1 MAKPII
7 NKITSV
13 DARYDY
19 TVTMTYNGNQ
29 PYSNRLIIYDGNT
42 LGVLYDEPEDVL
54 YDGTT
59 TSFLLK
65 HTIPA
70 NTLINGKK
78 YAVQV
83 QFFDIDGVASALSD
97 KYYFWT
103 LETPLFYF
111 EGMKDEEDEVNV
123 IKSASLEVN
132 VHYSQSN
139 WEDVKSYKFS
149 IYDDMKNLLSESDTM
164 YFSGTLSYI
173 YRGLLN
179 DTSYHIRCTGITE
192 RGIEL
197 NTGYVKIFVKY
208 ENANLYSRIYAE
220 CNEYNGMVKYHTN
233 LILIEPEEDNY
244 EYDNGYIDLLDKTLT
259 YKDNVLISGD
269 FTMSIKCK
277 NAYRETTLLKCSNK
291 NAGFTLSSIIADDE
305 RLMYKLVVPN
315 GICNYV
321 LYSNKIQIETDD
333 LVIIHIRRINNVY
346 MLKVFTEFGGGIN
359 EYNLWFGETRPYAV
373 TNYDVWID
381 NGTGSVKVDKDDV
394 TVFYQEE
401 VPETTSGNEIWIG
414 GELS

>member
-13 DARYDY
+13 DALQDY
-19 TVTMTYNGNQ
+19 VVTMTYNGNQ
-29 PYSNRLIIYDGNT
+29 PYSNRIIIYDGTT
-42 LGVLYDEPEDVL
+42 LGIVFDETVD
-54 YDGTT
+54 
-59 TSFLLK
+59 SFLLK

-70 NTLINGKK
+70 NTLVNGKK
-78 YAVQV
+78 YAIQV
-83 QFFDIDGVASALSD
+83 QFFDIDGIASALSD

-111 EGMKDEEDEVNV
+111 DGINNEDV

-149 IYDDMKNLLSESDTM
+149 LYDATKNLLLESDTM
-164 YFSGTLSYI
+164 YFAGTLSYV
-173 YRGLLN
+173 YRGLSN
-179 DTSYHIRCTGITE
+179 DTNYYIRCTGITE

-197 NTGYVKIFVKY
+197 DTGYVKIFAKY
-208 ENANLYSRIYAE
+208 ENSSLYSRIYAE
-220 CNEYNGMVKYHTN
+220 CDEYNGMVKYYTN

-244 EYDNGYIDLLDKTLT
+244 EYDNGYINLIDKTLT
-259 YKDNVLISGD
+259 YKDNFLVSGD
-269 FTMSIKCK
+269 FTMSIKLK
-277 NAYRETTLLKCSNK
+277 NAYRETTLLKCSND
-291 NAGFTLSSIIADDE
+291 NIGFTLSSIFADDE
-305 RLMYKLVVPN
+305 SLMFKLIAPN

-321 LYSNKIQIETDD
+321 QYSDKIQVEMDD
-333 LVIIHIRRINNVY
+333 LVTVHIRRVNNVY
-346 MLKVFTEFGGGIN
+346 KMVVFTEFGGGIH
-359 EYNLWFGETRPYAV
+359 EYNLWLGETRPYGV
-373 TNYDVWID
+373 SHYDVWID
-381 NGTGSVKVDKDDV
+381 NGTGLIKVDKDDV

-401 VPETTSGNEIWIG
+401 IPEDASKNKIWIG

>member
-7 NKITSV
+7 NKIISV
-13 DARYDY
+13 DASQDY

-42 LGVLYDEPEDVL
+42 FDVLYDETID
-54 YDGTT
+54 
-59 TSFLLK
+59 SFLLS
-65 HTIPA
+65 HIIPA
-70 NTLINGKK
+70 GTLDNGKK

-83 QFFDIDGVASALSD
+83 QFFDIDGVASVLSD

-103 LETPLFYF
+103 LKTPLFYF
-111 EGMKDEEDEVNV
+111 EGMKKEEDEDNVNV

-132 VHYSQSN
+132 VHYSQPD
-139 WEDVKSYKFS
+139 WEDIISYKFS
-149 IYDDMKNLLSESDTM
+149 IYDETKKLLSESDIL
-164 YFSGTLSYI
+164 YYSGTISYI

-179 DTSYHIRCTGITE
+179 DTVYYIRCTGITE

-197 NTGYVKIFVKY
+197 NTGDIKIFVQY
-208 ENANLYSRIYAE
+208 ENANVYSRIYSE

-233 LILIEPEEDNY
+233 LILIEPDEDNY
-244 EYDNGYIDLLDKTLT
+244 EYDDGFIYLLDKTLT
-259 YKDNVLISGD
+259 YSKNFLISGD

-277 NAYRETTLLKCSNK
+277 DAYRETTLLKCGNE
-291 NAGFTLSSIIADDE
+291 NYGFTLSSIFSDDE

-321 LYSNKIQIETDD
+321 LYSNKLDDIDMDD
-333 LVIIHIRRINNVY
+333 LVTIYIRRINNIYQIVASA
-346 MLKVFTEFGGGIN
+346 EEGGGIR
-359 EYNLWFGETRPYAV
+359 EYNLWLGENRPFAV
-373 TNYDVWID
+373 EHYDVWID
-381 NGTGSVKVDKDDV
+381 NGTGSIKIDKKDVKVDC
-394 TVFYQEE
+394 QEE
-401 VPETTSGNEIWIG
+401 IPEELTKNKIWIG

>member
-13 DARYDY
+13 DALQDY
-19 TVTMTYNGNQ
+19 VVTMTYNGNQ
-29 PYSNRLIIYDGNT
+29 PYSNRIIIYDGTT
-42 LGVLYDEPEDVL
+42 LGIVFDETVE
-54 YDGTT
+54 
-59 TSFLLK
+59 SFLLK

-70 NTLINGKK
+70 NTLVNGKK
-78 YAVQV
+78 YAIQV
-83 QFFDIDGVASALSD
+83 QFFDIDGIASALSD

-111 EGMKDEEDEVNV
+111 DGINNEDV

-149 IYDDMKNLLSESDTM
+149 LYDATKNLLLESDTM
-164 YFSGTLSYI
+164 YFAGTLSYV
-173 YRGLLN
+173 YRGLSN
-179 DTSYHIRCTGITE
+179 DTNYYIRCTGITE

-197 NTGYVKIFVKY
+197 DTGYVKIFAKY
-208 ENANLYSRIYAE
+208 ENSSLYSRIYAE
-220 CNEYNGMVKYHTN
+220 CDEYNGMVKYYTN

-244 EYDNGYIDLLDKTLT
+244 EYDNGYINLIDKTLT
-259 YKDNVLISGD
+259 YKDNFLVSGD
-269 FTMSIKCK
+269 FTMSIKLK
-277 NAYRETTLLKCSNK
+277 NAYRETTLLKCSND
-291 NAGFTLSSIIADDE
+291 NIGFTLSSIFADDE
-305 RLMYKLVVPN
+305 SLMFKLIAPN

-321 LYSNKIQIETDD
+321 QYSDKIQVEMDD
-333 LVIIHIRRINNVY
+333 LVTVHIRRINNVY
-346 MLKVFTEFGGGIN
+346 KMVVFTEFGGGIH
-359 EYNLWFGETRPYAV
+359 EYNLWLGETRPYGV
-373 TNYDVWID
+373 SHYDVWID
-381 NGTGSVKVDKDDV
+381 NGAGLIKVDKDDV

-401 VPETTSGNEIWIG
+401 IPEDASENKIWIG

>member
-13 DARYDY
+13 DALQDY
-19 TVTMTYNGNQ
+19 VVTMTYNGNQ
-29 PYSNRLIIYDGNT
+29 PYSNRLIVYDGNT
-42 LGVLYDEPEDVL
+42 MGVLYDETIE
-54 YDGTT
+54 
-59 TSFLLK
+59 SFLLK

-70 NTLINGKK
+70 NTLINGRK

-83 QFFDIDGVASALSD
+83 QFFDIDGIASALSD

-111 EGMKDEEDEVNV
+111 DGINNEDV

-149 IYDDMKNLLSESDTM
+149 LYDATKNLLLESDTM
-164 YFSGTLSYI
+164 YFAGTLSYV
-173 YRGLLN
+173 YRGLSN
-179 DTSYHIRCTGITE
+179 DTNYYIRCTGVTE

-197 NTGYVKIFVKY
+197 DTGYVKIFAKY
-208 ENANLYSRIYAE
+208 ENSSLYSRIYAE
-220 CNEYNGMVKYHTN
+220 CDEYNGMVKYYTN
-233 LILIEPEEDNY
+233 LILIEPEVDDY
-244 EYDNGYIDLLDKTLT
+244 EYDNGYINLIDRTLT
-259 YKDNVLISGD
+259 YKDNFLVSGD
-269 FTMSIKCK
+269 FTMSIKLK
-277 NAYRETTLLKCSNK
+277 NAYRETTLLKCSNDK
-291 NAGFTLSSIIADDE
+291 IGFTLSSIFADDE
-305 RLMYKLVVPN
+305 SLMFKIIAPN

-321 LYSNKIQIETDD
+321 QYSDKIQVEMDD
-333 LVIIHIRRINNVY
+333 LVTVHIRRVNNVY
-346 MLKVFTEFGGGIN
+346 KMVVFTEFGGGIH
-359 EYNLWFGETRPYAV
+359 EYNLWLGETRPYGV
-373 TNYDVWID
+373 EHYDVWID
-381 NGTGSVKVDKDDV
+381 NGVGLIKVDKGDV

-401 VPETTSGNEIWIG
+401 IPEDASENKIWIG

>member
-13 DARYDY
+13 DALQDY
-19 TVTMTYNGNQ
+19 VVTMTYNGNQ
-29 PYSNRLIIYDGNT
+29 PYSNRLIVYDGNT
-42 LGVLYDEPEDVL
+42 MGVLYDETIE
-54 YDGTT
+54 
-59 TSFLLK
+59 SFLLK

-70 NTLINGKK
+70 NTLINGRK

-83 QFFDIDGVASALSD
+83 QFFDIDGIASALSD

-111 EGMKDEEDEVNV
+111 DGINNEDV

-149 IYDDMKNLLSESDTM
+149 LYDATKNLLLESDTM
-164 YFSGTLSYI
+164 YFAGTLSYV
-173 YRGLLN
+173 YRGLSN
-179 DTSYHIRCTGITE
+179 DTNYYIRCTGITE

-197 NTGYVKIFVKY
+197 DTGYVKIFAKY
-208 ENANLYSRIYAE
+208 ENSSLYSRIYAE
-220 CNEYNGMVKYHTN
+220 CDEYNGMVKYYTN
-233 LILIEPEEDNY
+233 LILIEPEVDDY
-244 EYDNGYIDLLDKTLT
+244 EYDNGYINLIDKTLT
-259 YKDNVLISGD
+259 YKDNFLVSGD
-269 FTMSIKCK
+269 FTMSIKLK
-277 NAYRETTLLKCSNK
+277 NAYRETTLLKCSND
-291 NAGFTLSSIIADDE
+291 NIGFTLSSIFADDE
-305 RLMYKLVVPN
+305 SLMFKLIAPN

-321 LYSNKIQIETDD
+321 QYSDKIQVETDD
-333 LVIIHIRRINNVY
+333 LVTVHIRRVNNVY
-346 MLKVFTEFGGGIN
+346 KMVVFTEFGGGIH
-359 EYNLWFGETRPYAV
+359 EYNLWLGETRPYGV
-373 TNYDVWID
+373 SNYDVWID
-381 NGTGSVKVDKDDV
+381 NGTGLIKVDKDDV

-401 VPETTSGNEIWIG
+401 IPEDASKNKIWIG

>member
-1 MAKPII
+1 MSKPII

-13 DARYDY
+13 DALQDY
-19 TVTMTYNGNQ
+19 VVTMTYNGNQ
-29 PYSNRLIIYDGNT
+29 PYSNRLIVYDGNT
-42 LGVLYDEPEDVL
+42 MGVLYDETIE
-54 YDGTT
+54 
-59 TSFLLK
+59 SFLLK

-70 NTLINGKK
+70 NTLINGRK

-83 QFFDIDGVASALSD
+83 QFFDIDGIASALSD

-111 EGMKDEEDEVNV
+111 DGINNEDV

-149 IYDDMKNLLSESDTM
+149 LYDATKNLLLESDTM
-164 YFSGTLSYI
+164 YFAGTLSYV
-173 YRGLLN
+173 YRGLSN
-179 DTSYHIRCTGITE
+179 DTNYYIRCTGITE

-197 NTGYVKIFVKY
+197 DTGYVKIFAKY
-208 ENANLYSRIYAE
+208 ENSSLYSRIYAE
-220 CNEYNGMVKYHTN
+220 CDEYNGMVKYYTN

-244 EYDNGYIDLLDKTLT
+244 EYDNGYINLIDKTLT
-259 YKDNVLISGD
+259 YKDNFLVSGD
-269 FTMSIKCK
+269 FTMSIKLK
-277 NAYRETTLLKCSNK
+277 NAYRETTLLKCSND
-291 NAGFTLSSIIADDE
+291 NIGFTLSSIFADDE
-305 RLMYKLVVPN
+305 SLMFKLIAPN

-321 LYSNKIQIETDD
+321 QYSDKIQVEMDD
-333 LVIIHIRRINNVY
+333 LVTVHIRRVNNVY
-346 MLKVFTEFGGGIN
+346 KMVVFTEFGGGIH
-359 EYNLWFGETRPYAV
+359 EYNLWLGETRPYGV
-373 TNYDVWID
+373 SHYDVWID
-381 NGTGSVKVDKDDV
+381 NGTGLIKVDKDDV

-401 VPETTSGNEIWIG
+401 IPEDASENKIWIG

>member
-13 DARYDY
+13 DALQDY
-19 TVTMTYNGNQ
+19 VVTMTYNGDQ
-29 PYSNRLIIYDGNT
+29 PYSNRIIIYDGTT
-42 LGVLYDEPEDVL
+42 LGIVFDETVE
-54 YDGTT
+54 
-59 TSFLLK
+59 SFLLK

-78 YAVQV
+78 YAIQV
-83 QFFDIDGVASALSD
+83 QFFDINGVASALSD

-111 EGMKDEEDEVNV
+111 EGIKDEDV

-132 VHYSQSN
+132 VHYSQSD
-139 WEDVKSYKFS
+139 WEDVKTYKFS
-149 IYDDMKNLLSESDTM
+149 IYDGMKVLLSESDTL
-164 YFSGTLSYI
+164 YFSGALSYV
-173 YRGLLN
+173 YRGLSN
-179 DTSYHIRCTGITE
+179 DTSYYIRCTGITE

-197 NTGYVKIFVKY
+197 DTGYVKIFAKY

-244 EYDNGYIDLLDKTLT
+244 EYDNGYIDLLDNTLT
-259 YKDNVLISGD
+259 YKDNFLVSSD

-277 NAYRETTLLKCSNK
+277 NAYREATLLKCSNE

-305 RLMYKLVVPN
+305 RLMYKLVAPN
-315 GICNYV
+315 GICNYIR
-321 LYSNKIQIETDD
+321 YSNKIQVEMDD
-333 LVIIHIRRINNVY
+333 LVIIHIRRINNIY
-346 MLKVFTEFGGGIN
+346 TLEVFTEFGGGIN
-359 EYNLWFGETRPYAV
+359 EYNLWLGENRPYGV
-373 TNYDVWID
+373 SSYDVWID
-381 NGTGSVKVDKDDV
+381 NGTGSVKVDKGDV
-394 TVFYQEE
+394 TIFYQEE
-401 VPETTSGNEIWIG
+401 MPETTSGNEIWIG

>member
-13 DARYDY
+13 DALQDY
-19 TVTMTYNGNQ
+19 VVTMTYNGNQ
-29 PYSNRLIIYDGNT
+29 PYSNRLIVYDGNT
-42 LGVLYDEPEDVL
+42 MGVLYDETIE
-54 YDGTT
+54 
-59 TSFLLK
+59 SFLLK

-70 NTLINGKK
+70 NTLINGRK

-83 QFFDIDGVASALSD
+83 QFFDIDGIASALSD

-111 EGMKDEEDEVNV
+111 DGINNEDV

-149 IYDDMKNLLSESDTM
+149 LYDATKNLLLESDTM
-164 YFSGTLSYI
+164 YFAGTLSYV
-173 YRGLLN
+173 YRGLSN
-179 DTSYHIRCTGITE
+179 DTNYYIRCTGITE

-197 NTGYVKIFVKY
+197 DTGYVKIFAKY
-208 ENANLYSRIYAE
+208 ENSSLYSRIYAE
-220 CNEYNGMVKYHTN
+220 CDEYNGMVKYYTN

-244 EYDNGYIDLLDKTLT
+244 EYDNGYINLIDKTLT
-259 YKDNVLISGD
+259 YKDNFLVSGD
-269 FTMSIKCK
+269 FTMSIKLK
-277 NAYRETTLLKCSNK
+277 NAYRETTLLKCSND
-291 NAGFTLSSIIADDE
+291 NIGFTLSSIFADDE
-305 RLMYKLVVPN
+305 SLMFKLIAPN

-321 LYSNKIQIETDD
+321 QYSDRIQVEMDD
-333 LVIIHIRRINNVY
+333 LVTVHIRRVNNVY
-346 MLKVFTEFGGGIN
+346 KMVVFTEFGGGIH
-359 EYNLWFGETRPYAV
+359 EYNLWLGETRPYGV
-373 TNYDVWID
+373 SHYDVWID
-381 NGTGSVKVDKDDV
+381 NGAGLIKVDKDDV

-401 VPETTSGNEIWIG
+401 IPEDASENKIWIG

>member
-13 DARYDY
+13 DASKDY
-19 TVTMTYNGNQ
+19 TVTATYNGNQ
-29 PYSNRLIIYDGNT
+29 PYSNRIIVYDGET
-42 LGVLYDEPEDVL
+42 LRAV

-70 NTLINGKK
+70 NTLVNGKK

-97 KYYFWT
+97 KCYFWT

-111 EGMKDEEDEVNV
+111 EEIKDEDVV
-123 IKSASLEVN
+123 RSASLEAN

-149 IYDDMKNLLSESDTM
+149 IYNDTKTLLSESDVM
-164 YFSGTLSYI
+164 YFSGNISYV

-179 DTSYHIRCTGITE
+179 DTTYYIRCTGVTD

-197 NTGYVKIFVKY
+197 DTGYVKIFAKY
-208 ENANLYSRIYAE
+208 ENSNAYARMYSE
-220 CNEYNGMVKYHTN
+220 CNEHNGNVTYYTN
-233 LILIEPEEDNY
+233 LILIEPDEDDY
-244 EYDNGYIDLLDKTLT
+244 DYDNGYIDLIDKTLT
-259 YKDNVLISGD
+259 YSKNFIISGD
-269 FTMSIKCK
+269 FTISLKHK
-277 NAYRETTLLKCSNK
+277 DAYREAVLLRCSNE
-291 NAGFTLSSIIADDE
+291 NYGFTLSSIFSDDGQ
-305 RLMYKLVVPN
+305 LMYKLVVPN

-321 LYSNKIQIETDD
+321 LYSEKIQVETDD
-333 LVIIHIRRINNVY
+333 LVTVHIRRINNIY
-346 MLKVFTEFGGGIN
+346 LLKVFVEFGGGVHR
-359 EYNLWFGETRPYAV
+359 YNLWLGEDRPYGAV
-373 TNYDVWID
+373 NYDVWID
-381 NGTGSVKVDKDDV
+381 NGAGIVRVDKDDV
-394 TVFYQEE
+394 TIFYQEE
-401 VPETTSGNEIWIG
+401 TPNEANKNELWIG
-414 GELS
+414 GTVS

>member
-13 DARYDY
+13 DALQDY
-19 TVTMTYNGNQ
+19 VVTMTYNGNQ
-29 PYSNRLIIYDGNT
+29 PYSNRIIIYDGTT
-42 LGVLYDEPEDVL
+42 LGIVFDETVE
-54 YDGTT
+54 
-59 TSFLLK
+59 SFLLK

-70 NTLINGKK
+70 NTLVNGKK
-78 YAVQV
+78 YAIQV
-83 QFFDIDGVASALSD
+83 QFYDIDGVASALSD

-111 EGMKDEEDEVNV
+111 EGIKNEDV

-132 VHYSQSN
+132 VYYSQSN

-149 IYDDMKNLLSESDTM
+149 IYDDMKVLLSESDTL
-164 YFSGTLSYI
+164 YFSGTLSYV
-173 YRGLLN
+173 YRGLSN
-179 DTSYHIRCTGITE
+179 DTSYYIRCTGITE

-197 NTGYVKIFVKY
+197 DTGYVKIFAKY

-220 CNEYNGMVKYHTN
+220 CNEYNGMVKYYTN

-244 EYDNGYIDLLDKTLT
+244 EYEDGYINLFDKTLT
-259 YKDNVLISGD
+259 YKDNFLVSGD

-277 NAYRETTLLKCSNK
+277 NAYREATLLKCSNE
-291 NAGFTLSSIIADDE
+291 NIGFTLSSIIADDE
-305 RLMYKLVVPN
+305 SLMFKLVVPN

-321 LYSNKIQIETDD
+321 IYSNKIQVEMDD
-333 LVIIHIRRINNVY
+333 LVIIHIRRINNIY
-346 MLKVFTEFGGGIN
+346 MLKVFTEFGGGVH
-359 EYNLWFGETRPYAV
+359 EYNLWLGENRPYAV

-381 NGTGSVKVDKDDV
+381 NGTESVKVDKDDV

-401 VPETTSGNEIWIG
+401 IPETASKNEIWIG
-414 GELS
+414 GTLS

>member
-13 DARYDY
+13 DALKDY

-70 NTLINGKK
+70 NTMVNGKK

-83 QFFDIDGVASALSD
+83 QFFDADGVASALSD

-111 EGMKDEEDEVNV
+111 EGMKVEEEEVNI

-149 IYDDMKNLLSESDTM
+149 IYDDTKSLLSESDVM
-164 YFSGTLSYI
+164 YYSGTLSYV

-179 DTSYHIRCTGITE
+179 DTTYYIRCTGITD

-197 NTGYVKIFVKY
+197 DTKYVKIFAKY
-208 ENANLYSRIYAE
+208 ENGKRPLPIDRLKKL
-220 CNEYNGMVKYHTN
+220 CEYYNVSADY
-233 LILIEPEEDNY
+233 ILGLPEKLPYGN
-244 EYDNGYIDLLDKTLT
+244 
-259 YKDNVLISGD
+259 
-269 FTMSIKCK
+269 SITKRK
-277 NAYRETTLLKCSNK
+277 K
-291 NAGFTLSSIIADDE
+291 
-305 RLMYKLVVPN
+305 
-315 GICNYV
+315 
-321 LYSNKIQIETDD
+321 
-333 LVIIHIRRINNVY
+333 
-346 MLKVFTEFGGGIN
+346 
-359 EYNLWFGETRPYAV
+359 
-373 TNYDVWID
+373 
-381 NGTGSVKVDKDDV
+381 
-394 TVFYQEE
+394 
-401 VPETTSGNEIWIG
+401 
-414 GELS
+414 